1 MLSLVFAGQVEGTQ
15 RSRVRVSTET
25 IVGIVVAVSLSG
37 YLILAVFFPEK
48 F

>member
-1 MLSLVFAGQVEGTQ
+1 M
-15 RSRVRVSTET
+15 STET